1 MLCWCCCCSADIV
14 DGGRAVDVMCVFVSS
29 VGVFGGVNMG
39 ETRAAVVPTLR
50 SSRSKDM
57 PGKETG
63 L

>member
-1 MLCWCCCCSADIV
+1 M

>member
-1 MLCWCCCCSADIV
+1 M
-14 DGGRAVDVMCVFVSS
+14 DGGRAVDVTCVFVSS

-39 ETRAAVVPTLR
+39 ETRAVASATLR
-50 SSRSKDM
+50 SSRIKDM